1 MSWSLS
7 SLLDIGALPDDTED
21 LRLQK
26 RMLMTVALLG
36 LFVGF
41 GWGAVYWIL
50 GETTAALIPGS
61 YGVLTALNIIV
72 FGITKR
78 YKVFRFTQLLFFLT
92 LPFILQ
98 LTLGGFVG
106 ASAVIVFGLFAPFG
120 ALVMQDRRVA
130 TRWMVAY
137 ITLVVTSLAIQPA
150 MTINNSLS
158 PTAVG
163 LLFIGNIF
171 GISTFTFIVMSY
183 FVGQRDKIQAEL
195 KKEQEKSDS
204 LLLNILPKE
213 IAADLK
219 ERGGTQATYYEGASV
234 LFADQVGFT
243 EYSYATGPE
252 ELVRTLDEIFTAFDE
267 IVNRHQIEKIR
278 TIGDAYMAAAGVPIK
293 WDQHATAIVDAALDM
308 QTFIDS
314 YDGFRF
320 RIGISSGP
328 LVGGVVGTSKFQYD
342 IWGDTVNVASRMES
356 SGAPGRIQ
364 ISDSTYQ
371 LVKDEFECEER
382 GEIAVKGKGTMKT
395 WFVAARIT

>member
-1 MSWSLS
+1 MAWSLS
-7 SLLDIGALPDDTED
+7 SLLDIGALPDDSED

-26 RMLMTVALLG
+26 RMLMTVGLLG
-36 LFVGF
+36 LVVGF
-41 GWGAVYWIL
+41 GWGTIYLVL

-61 YGVLTALNIIV
+61 YGVLTAINIVV

-78 YKVFRFTQLLFFLT
+78 YKVFRFTQLLFFLV
-92 LPFILQ
+92 LPFFLQ
-98 LTLGGFVG
+98 LSLGGFVG
-106 ASAVIVFGLFAPFG
+106 ASAVIVFGLFAPLG
-120 ALVMQDRRVA
+120 ALVMQDRSVA

-137 ITLVVTSLAIQPA
+137 ITLVVISLAIQPS

-158 PTAVG
+158 PTVVG

-171 GISTFTFIVMSY
+171 GVATFTFIVMNY

-195 KKEQEKSDS
+195 KNEQEKSEN

-213 IAADLK
+213 VAADLK
-219 ERGGTQATYYEGASV
+219 ESGGTRAMYYEGASV

-243 EYSYATGPE
+243 EFSNDTGPE
-252 ELVRTLDEIFTAFDE
+252 EIVRVLDEIFTAFDE
-267 IVNRHQIEKIR
+267 IVGRHQIEKIR
-278 TIGDAYMAAAGVPIK
+278 TIGDAYMAAAGVPIE
-293 WDQHATAIVDAALDM
+293 WDDHATAIVDAALDM
-308 QTFIDS
+308 QEFINS

-364 ISDSTYQ
+364 ISDPTYQ
-371 LVKDEFECEER
+371 LVKDHFDCEQR
-382 GEIAVKGKGTMKT
+382 GEIDVKGKGLMKT
-395 WFVAARIT
+395 WFVRGRIS